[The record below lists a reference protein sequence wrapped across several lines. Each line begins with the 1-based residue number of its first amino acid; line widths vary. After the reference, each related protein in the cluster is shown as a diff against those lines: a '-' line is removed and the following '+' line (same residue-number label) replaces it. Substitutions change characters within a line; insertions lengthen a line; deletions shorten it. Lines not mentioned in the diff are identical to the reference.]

1 MKIVLIPVE
10 HIWPVVTD
18 EQAERI
24 REAGASEL
32 IVTSDRAEI
41 LDAIRD
47 ADGLVGPIDPEIFE
61 HAGRL
66 RWVQSLS
73 SGVDA
78 LLFSDFVESDIVL
91 TSEKG
96 LVGPHLADHAFGL
109 LLGLTR
115 SLAWAARQRRWDNRL
130 PMRRAS
136 RELSQMTAGIIGLG
150 GTGTSVAQRAQ
161 AFGMASLAID
171 PVVTERPD
179 FVQALDPPE
188 RLIEMA
194 GNSNVLFVCCPLT
207 ADTYH
212 MVDAAVFDA
221 MPDSGY
227 VVNVTRGP
235 IIDPDALIEALD
247 SGKLAGAGLDVT
259 EPEPLPDD
267 HPLWSYDNV
276 IISPHTAGA
285 SQHRVGRVQ
294 QRVIRNIGHLA
305 NDEPLEGV
313 IDKVKGY

>member
-1 MKIVLIPVE
+1 LIPVE
-10 HIWPVVTD
+10 HIWPEVTE
-18 EQAERI
+18 EQAARI
-24 REAGASEL
+24 RAAGATELVVSAERDVLLSE
-32 IVTSDRAEI
+32 
-41 LDAIRD
+41 IRD
-47 ADGLVGPIDPEIFE
+47 ADGLVGPIDPELFE
-61 HAGRL
+61 HAGQL

-78 LLFSDFVESDIVL
+78 LLFPDFVASDVIL

-109 LLGLTR
+109 LLSLTR
-115 SLAWAARQRRWDNRL
+115 SLAWAARQRRWGNRL
-130 PMRRAS
+130 PMRRAA

-150 GTGTSVAQRAQ
+150 GTGTSVAERAQ
-161 AFGMASLAID
+161 AFGLASLAVD
-171 PVVTERPD
+171 PVVTDRPD
-179 FVQALDPPE
+179 TVQALDPPE

-207 ADTYH
+207 PDTYH

-221 MPDSGY
+221 MPDGGY

-235 IIDPDALIEALD
+235 IIDPDALIEALE

-259 EPEPLPDD
+259 EPEPLPDE
-267 HPLWSYDNV
+267 HPLWTYDNV

-313 IDKVKGY
+313 IDKLKGF